1 MSAQPEFLTRLD
13 QIPPGRRV
21 CLYGAGRGGVAFL
34 RLLAASR
41 PDVEVVSFVDD
52 ASGGRKEG
60 LPVVAPDALATRPG
74 RVDLVLITS
83 TYWREI
89 AASLGRRCP
98 IPYLTV
104 EPRLY
109 FPEHVFDEAESRRSA
124 ELFAAARAL
133 LARPEDRA
141 LYDLV
146 IATRDGRCEHAESPL
161 ALFSR
166 SVSHPREYLDFINPE
181 AVRHVVEGGVMDG
194 RSTLS
199 LLSLLPTAG
208 SLHGFEPF
216 IELYIES
223 PWRARIE
230 SRPGCHIHPLALW
243 ERRDKLLFEI
253 DPSNDAGGRILPGGE
268 AGETRRWV
276 EAVSLDEFVA
286 EQELDRPDYI
296 KLDIEGAEPEA
307 LRGARGVITG
317 NRPQMAVCIYHRK
330 EHLYEI
336 PLYLDRLMPDYV
348 HRLAHYSNSFWD
360 TVWYSIPGETYRG
373 LPPDPEDG

>member
-13 QIPPGRRV
+13 QIPSGRRV
-21 CLYGAGRGGVAFL
+21 CLYGAGRAGVAFR

-52 ASGGRKEG
+52 ALSGRKEG
-60 LPVVAPDALATRPG
+60 LPVIPPAALGDQPG
-74 RVDLVLITS
+74 RSDLVLITS

-89 AASLGRRCP
+89 EARLGRHCL

-109 FPEHVFDEAESRRSA
+109 FPEHVFDATEARQSA
-124 ELFAAARAL
+124 PLCAAARAL

-166 SVSHPREYLDFINPE
+166 TVAHPREYLDFINPE
-181 AVRHVVEGGVMDG
+181 AIHDVIEGGVMDG

-199 LLSLLPTAG
+199 LLSLLPPSGT
-208 SLHGFEPF
+208 LYGFEPF
-216 IELYIES
+216 IELYLES
-223 PWRARIE
+223 PWRAQIE
-230 SRPGCHIHPLALW
+230 SRPGCHISPLALW
-243 ERRDKLLFEI
+243 ERHDRLLFEI

-286 EQELDRPDYI
+286 EQEMDHPDYI

-336 PLYLDRLMPDYV
+336 PLYLDLLMPDYV

-360 TVWYSIPGETYRG
+360 TVWYSIPREKYRG

>member
-1 MSAQPEFLTRLD
+1 MSAQPEFLSRLD
-13 QIPPGRRV
+13 QIPSGHRV
-21 CLYGAGRGGVAFL
+21 CLYGAGRGGVAFR

-41 PDVEVVSFVDD
+41 PDVEVAFFVDD
-52 ASGGRKEG
+52 VPGGRKEG
-60 LPVVAPDALATRPG
+60 LPVIAPDALASWLG
-74 RVDLVLITS
+74 EVDLVLVTS

-89 AASLGRRCP
+89 VATPRRGSS
-98 IPYLTV
+98 IPFMIV

-109 FPEHVFDEAESRRSA
+109 FPEHVFDENEARRA
-124 ELFAAARAL
+124 ATLCAAARAL

-141 LYDLV
+141 LYDRV
-146 IATRDGRCEHAESPL
+146 IATRGGRCEYGESPH

-166 SVSHPREYLDFINPE
+166 TVAHPREYLDFINPE
-181 AVRHVVEGGVMDG
+181 AIHYVVEGGVMDG

-199 LLSLLPTAG
+199 LLSTLPSSG

-216 IELYIES
+216 IELYLDS
-223 PWRARIE
+223 PWRPEIDRH
-230 SRPGCHIHPLALW
+230 PDCHIHPLALW
-243 ERRDKLLFEI
+243 ERRDRLMFEI
-253 DPSNDAGGRILPGGE
+253 DPSNDAGGRVVQCGDVGK
-268 AGETRRWV
+268 TRRRV

-336 PLYLDRLMPDYV
+336 PLYLDQLMPDYV

-360 TVWYSIPGETYRG
+360 TVWYSIPREKYRG
-373 LPPDPEDG
+373 LPPDREDG